1 MTRIERN
8 LAVCLLVFIGLC
20 LLVIIALSL
29 TVLFALFFL
38 NPPL

>member
-1 MTRIERN
+1 MTRTERK
-8 LAVCLLVFIGLC
+8 LALC

-38 NPPL
+38 NPSL

>member
-8 LAVCLLVFIGLC
+8 LALC

-29 TVLFALFFL
+29 TGLFALV
-38 NPPL
+38 PLDSAL